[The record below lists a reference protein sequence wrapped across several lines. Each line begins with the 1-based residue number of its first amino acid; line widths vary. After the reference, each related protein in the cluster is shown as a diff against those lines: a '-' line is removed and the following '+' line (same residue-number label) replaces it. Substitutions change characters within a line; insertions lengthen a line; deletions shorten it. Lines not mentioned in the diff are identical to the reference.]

1 MAVRTETHGAVG
13 VITLDNPP
21 VNAFDQPLRQGL
33 FDAVVALDGDPA
45 VKAIVIACAGRTFA
59 AGANIN
65 EFDTGVAMPHYRDVF
80 NRVEQASKPVVAAL
94 FGTAL
99 GAGLELA
106 VACHW
111 RVATADARLGLPE
124 INLGIVPGAGGT
136 QRLPR
141 LVGVGK
147 AMNMMLTG
155 TPIGADAAMN
165 DGLVDAIVA
174 TPAVDGAVAF
184 AERLIADGTAPRRT
198 GEMKIDAAGLEE
210 AIAASLKAAGRR
222 LAGRTTQHGDAEAV
236 RAAAILPFA
245 AGLVREREISDAALA
260 SGESKALRHLFLAER
275 WVARVPGL
283 PRDLAPLPL
292 DRIAIVGGGTMG
304 SGIATSCVN
313 AGLPVTILETD
324 PARVERGLGL
334 VRANLDTA
342 VKRGLIGAEEAA
354 RRGTLITGTTS
365 YADIAAADLV
375 IEAVFENM
383 EMKKKVFAELDKA
396 ARPGA
401 VLATNTSTLDIDEI
415 AAVTQRPQAVLGLH
429 YFAPAHVMRLLE
441 IVRAVK
447 TDSAVLA
454 TGVELAKKL
463 RKVGVVVGVCFGF
476 AGNRMFID
484 GYMRE
489 VEVLLLEGAAPER
502 IDRALTDWGMAM
514 GPNGVNDLS
523 GTDIL
528 ADVRSQ
534 LLAREHRPE
543 PYLVVTPELAKVG
556 RLGIKAGKGVY
567 RYGED
572 GRTPHPDPETAA
584 IIRRVAEERQVRQ
597 RADITD
603 AEIVERTVL
612 QLVNVGA
619 HILDEGIA
627 ARPADLDVIF
637 ATGYG
642 FGRQRGGP
650 MHYADQLGLPRVL
663 ERMRYWHE
671 RYGEPWRP
679 APLIE
684 RLVQQKKSFA
694 DLDRESLKG

>member
-1 MAVRTETHGAVG
+1 MSVRTEIRGAVG

-21 VNAFDQPLRQGL
+21 VNAFDRDLRQGL

-59 AGANIN
+59 AGADIN
-65 EFDTGVAMPHYRDVF
+65 EFDTGVAAPHHRDVF
-80 NRVEQASKPVVAAL
+80 NRVEQAAKPVVAAL

-141 LVGVGK
+141 LVGIGK
-147 AMNMMLTG
+147 SMDMMLTG
-155 TPIGADAAMN
+155 TPIGAEDAQKA
-165 DGLVDAIVA
+165 GLVDAIVA
-174 TPAVDGAVAF
+174 APAVDGAVAF
-184 AERLIADGTAPRRT
+184 AERLLAEGKAPRRT
-198 GEMKIDAAGLEE
+198 GDMAVDASGLED

-222 LAGRTTQHGDAEAV
+222 LAGRTTQHGDADAV
-236 RAAAILPFA
+236 RAAATLPFTT
-245 AGLVREREISDAALA
+245 GLVREKEISDAALA
-260 SGESKALRHLFLAER
+260 SAESKALRHLFLAER
-275 WVARVPGL
+275 WVSRVPGL
-283 PRDLAPLPL
+283 GRDIAPLPL
-292 DRIAIVGGGTMG
+292 GRIAVIGGGTMG
-304 SGIATSCVN
+304 SGIATCCVN
-313 AGLPVTILETD
+313 AGIPVTMLETD
-324 PARVERGLGL
+324 QVRVDRGLGL
-334 VRANLDTA
+334 VRGNLDAA
-342 VKRGLIGAEEAA
+342 VKRGLISADEAA
-354 RRGTLITGTTS
+354 KRGALITGTTA
-365 YADIAAADLV
+365 YADLAAADMV

-383 EMKKKVFAELDKA
+383 EVKKKVFAELDRH

-415 AAVTQRPQAVLGLH
+415 AAVTKRPEAVLGLH
-429 YFAPAHVMRLLE
+429 FFAPAHVMRLLE
-441 IVRAVK
+441 IVRAAK
-447 TDSAVLA
+447 TDPAVLA

-528 ADVRSQ
+528 ADVRAQ

-543 PYLVVTPELAKVG
+543 PYLVVTPELVKAG

-584 IIRRVAEERQVRQ
+584 IIRRVAEERQMRQ
-597 RADITD
+597 RTDITD
-603 AEIVERTVL
+603 AEIVERTIL

-619 HILDEGIA
+619 QLLDEGIA

-637 ATGYG
+637 TAGYG

-650 MHYADQLGLPRVL
+650 MLQADLMGLPKVL
-663 ERMRYWHE
+663 ARMRHWQE

-694 DLDRESLKG
+694 DLDRESLQG